1 MRSIFIVIYVFLFL
15 LLGLPV
21 LGLMWIIGKFNKP
34 WADMAQLRIVQWA
47 FRCIIFMSGS
57 KLDIRGEENI
67 PKDEAVLY
75 IGNHRSFF
83 DIIITYSRC
92 PRLTGYISKKS
103 ILKIPV
109 LGLWMK
115 RLHCLFLDRDDIK
128 QGFKVILTAI
138 DEVKSGV
145 SICVFPEGTRCK
157 NQDDPAEVLP
167 FKEGSFKI
175 ATKSK
180 CKIIP
185 IAITGTA
192 EIFEDHLPWV
202 HKNNV
207 TITYGKPIDVSGLSK
222 EETKHLGAYCRNV
235 IVDMLHESVA
245 K

>member
-1 MRSIFIVIYVFLFL
+1 MRSVLIVIFVFFYL

-21 LGLMWIIGKFNKP
+21 LGAMWIIHKFFP
-34 WADMAQLRIVQWA
+34 RHGPIWHSFAWYSGLSVSSFLSGADIE
-47 FRCIIFMSGS
+47 FI
-57 KLDIRGEENI
+57 GEENV

-92 PRLTGYISKKS
+92 PRLTGYISKQS
-103 ILKIPV
+103 ITKIPV

-128 QGFKVILTAI
+128 QGLKVVLAAI
-138 DEVKSGV
+138 DQVKSGI

-157 NQDDPAEVLP
+157 NKDDLTDVQS
-167 FKEGSFKI
+167 FKEGTFKI

-180 CKIIP
+180 CKIVP
-185 IAITGTA
+185 MAIMGTN

-202 HKNNV
+202 KKRHV
-207 TITYGKPIDVSGLSK
+207 VIRYGTPIDPASLSK
-222 EETKHLGAYCRNV
+222 EEQKHLGAHCREV
-235 IVDMLHESVA
+235 IVDMLKEMV
-245 K
+245 

>member
-1 MRSIFIVIYVFLFL
+1 M
-15 LLGLPV
+15 
-21 LGLMWIIGKFNKP
+21 
-34 WADMAQLRIVQWA
+34 
-47 FRCIIFMSGS
+47 
-57 KLDIRGEENI
+57 
-67 PKDEAVLY
+67 
-75 IGNHRSFF
+75 
-83 DIIITYSRC
+83 
-92 PRLTGYISKKS
+92 
-103 ILKIPV
+103 
-109 LGLWMK
+109 
-115 RLHCLFLDRDDIK
+115 
-128 QGFKVILTAI
+128 TAI

-235 IVDMLHESVA
+235 IVDMLHESAA